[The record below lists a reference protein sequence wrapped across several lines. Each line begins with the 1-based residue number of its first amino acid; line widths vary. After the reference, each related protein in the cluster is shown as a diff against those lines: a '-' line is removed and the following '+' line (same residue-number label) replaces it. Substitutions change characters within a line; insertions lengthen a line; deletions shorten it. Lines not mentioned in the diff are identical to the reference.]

1 MNNSSI
7 VILLDNGHGIQTPG
21 KRSPDGTLL
30 EYKYTREIVDL
41 IIKELQNKG
50 LQAVKLVPEDDDIPL
65 SQRVKRANEL
75 YKKYNKEAI
84 LISVHCNAAGADGK
98 WHNASGWTVFVAQ
111 NASSKS
117 KKLAS
122 TLYLEAKKNGLQGN
136 RSVPKEKYWV
146 QSLAIC
152 RDTNCPAVLTENM
165 FQDNKSD
172 VELLLSEEGKKKIV
186 ETHVNGI
193 LNYLQM

>member
-1 MNNSSI
+1 MW
-7 VILLDNGHGIQTPG
+7 ILLDNGHGIQTPG

-41 IIKELQNKG
+41 IIEGLQNRG
-50 LQAVKLVPEDDDIPL
+50 LQVVKLVPEDDDISL

-98 WHNASGWTVFVAQ
+98 WHNASGWSVFVAQ
-111 NASSKS
+111 NASTKS

-122 TLYLEAKKNGLQGN
+122 TLCLEAEKNGLQGN
-136 RSVPKEKYWV
+136 RCIPKEKYWV

-172 VELLLSEEGKKKIV
+172 VKFLLSEEGKKKIV
-186 ETHVNGI
+186 ETHINGI